1 MVAGVSRTYP
11 QPPAT
16 VSLALTRLAL
26 KVIRK
31 GAFIGL
37 FLAGAIGANWTDECW
52 HFARCHSQRLK
63 VLSCYSTTYSH
74 TRFRF
79 LLVQFFSALLSHI
92 VLLVKKL
99 KLRAQSRDSG
109 YRASK
114 VYVSK
119 SISKKQNQTR
129 PFTTRATKPNDVRF
143 RKMSVRYSPDRQQP
157 SRLQDTEWVKTEL
170 SVSGRHLYADS
181 RKPACLGFLLSVLPA
196 FCDPAPSPN
205 LSC

>member
-16 VSLALTRLAL
+16 VSLALTRLGLAL

-109 YRASK
+109 YGAR
-114 VYVSK
+114 
-119 SISKKQNQTR
+119 
-129 PFTTRATKPNDVRF
+129 
-143 RKMSVRYSPDRQQP
+143 RKFM
-157 SRLQDTEWVKTEL
+157 
-170 SVSGRHLYADS
+170 
-181 RKPACLGFLLSVLPA
+181 
-196 FCDPAPSPN
+196 
-205 LSC
+205 